1 MNPRPDLLLL
11 VDYSPAIGT
20 GHLMRCLTVVEWLR
34 LASPRALAIRLLAP
48 ALPPSLV
55 ERCLHLGVKL
65 TTPEPQRPLV
75 AQVAALQP
83 RLMLID
89 GYGFDSSQLQALAAT
104 GIALA
109 LFDDLND
116 RGCLPAALVINP
128 SPLAQADH
136 YPGVA
141 QALTG
146 CRFAPLRPE
155 FSRQPYIPPSQRQRL
170 LINCGGSDPLAL
182 SQPLAMLALGK
193 LPDDANVDLVT
204 GAACPHAAAV
214 EQWRGGLSQP
224 RLRHHHAIATLA
236 EVGAG
241 ARLAVVALGNTL
253 YELCALGTPVL
264 GLWVAA
270 NQRPTAMALA
280 AQGVIDSYGA
290 EQLDALGEQLQQL
303 WQQPQLLDERAERQ
317 RQLVDGRGGERI
329 VEAIVRLLSQR

>member
-1 MNPRPDLLLL
+1 MSLRPDLLLL

-34 LASPRALAIRLLAP
+34 LASPHSLAIRLLAP
-48 ALPPSLV
+48 ALPLPLV
-55 ERCLHLGVKL
+55 EHCQRLGVEIS
-65 TTPEPQRPLV
+65 TPEPQRPLA

-83 RLMLID
+83 RLLLID
-89 GYGFDSSQLQALAAT
+89 GYGFDPSQLQALAAT
-104 GIALA
+104 GITLA

-116 RGCLPAALVINP
+116 RGPLPAALVINP
-128 SPLAQADH
+128 SPLAQPDH
-136 YPGVA
+136 YPSVA
-141 QALTG
+141 QVLTG
-146 CRFAPLRPE
+146 CQFAPLRAE
-155 FSRQPYIPPSQRQRL
+155 FSRQPYVAPSQRQRL

-182 SQPLAMLALGK
+182 SQPLAALALGK
-193 LPDDANVDLVT
+193 LPDEAGVDLVT
-204 GAACPHAAAV
+204 GAACPHATAV
-214 EQWRGGLSQP
+214 GHWCSGLSTS

-236 EVGAG
+236 EVGAS

-280 AQGVIDSYGA
+280 GQGIIDSYGA
-290 EQLDALGEQLQQL
+290 DERDALGERLQQL
-303 WQQPQLLDERAERQ
+303 WQQPQLLDQRAERQ

-329 VEAIVRLLSQR
+329 ASAIRQLLA